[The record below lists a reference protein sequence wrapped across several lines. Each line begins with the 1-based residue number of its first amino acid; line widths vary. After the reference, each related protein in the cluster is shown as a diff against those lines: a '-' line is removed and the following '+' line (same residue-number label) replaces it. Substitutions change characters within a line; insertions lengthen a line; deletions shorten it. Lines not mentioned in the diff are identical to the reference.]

1 MKPNNAKTILWCAG
15 IGPTHAGRSH
25 FWHSIDPIIVHTY
38 TFKKEETEFSRC
50 IQPAWLVGWPS
61 VPVSRSP
68 SRAFTYPKIWKNRA
82 TVFEM
87 VTLLNSFSF
96 KKHFLI
102 SKYLARYTKHL
113 CICTA
118 FLHVYVV
125 CKYALV
131 CLLSSC
137 YSEVISRYI
146 CCSKV
151 LCFMV
156 GMHNKTPCNLR
167 DSL

>member
-1 MKPNNAKTILWCAG
+1 MQEIILCRGG

-38 TFKKEETEFSRC
+38 TFKKEETEFSRPS
-50 IQPAWLVGWPS
+50 QPVGQ
-61 VPVSRSP
+61 VSRSVCRVGQSGCRSSGRP
-68 SRAFTYPKIWKNRA
+68 SRAFTY
-82 TVFEM
+82 
-87 VTLLNSFSF
+87 L

-102 SKYLARYTKHL
+102 AKYLARYTKHL

-146 CCSKV
+146 CSSKV

>member
-1 MKPNNAKTILWCAG
+1 MQKTILWCAG

-38 TFKKEETEFSRC
+38 TFKKEETDFSRPS
-50 IQPAWLVGWPS
+50 QKAWPAGRPMG
-61 VPVSRSP
+61 PVRLPGGPVELAKLSR
-68 SRAFTYPKIWKNRA
+68 I
-82 TVFEM
+82 
-87 VTLLNSFSF
+87 

-102 SKYLARYTKHL
+102 AKYLARYTKHL